1 MSGTKNEL
9 VDSVNAVAGKLD
21 AAASELDAL
30 RQMLTELGTS
40 YETAASQAGVWADA
54 IRSYAD
60 TMRDGWTSEWDNDDE
75 RHQKPSRVGART
87 STHQQV
93 QTVASLLCRSRWT
106 TALRAQYL
114 QRENRCGKLA
124 RQRTSID

>member
-60 TMRDGWTSEWDNDDE
+60 TMRDGWTYEWDNDVKD
-75 RHQKPSRVGART
+75 G
-87 STHQQV
+87 
-93 QTVASLLCRSRWT
+93 
-106 TALRAQYL
+106 
-114 QRENRCGKLA
+114 G
-124 RQRTSID
+124 

>member
-30 RQMLTELGTS
+30 RQTLTELGTS

-60 TMRDGWTSEWDNDDE
+60 TMRDGWTYEWDNDE
-75 RHQKPSRVGART
+75 LAAPRTVRNRGSIRKRRSGRFSGFVHRLRSQK
-87 STHQQV
+87 
-93 QTVASLLCRSRWT
+93 
-106 TALRAQYL
+106 ALRADNVL
-114 QRENRCGKLA
+114 QPDAGPYFG
-124 RQRTSID
+124 